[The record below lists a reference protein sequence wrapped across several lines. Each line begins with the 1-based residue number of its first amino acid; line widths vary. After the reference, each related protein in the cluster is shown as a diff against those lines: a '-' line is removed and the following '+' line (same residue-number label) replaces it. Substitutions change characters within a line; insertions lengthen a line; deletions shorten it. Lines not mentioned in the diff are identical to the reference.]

1 MKPEAGD
8 PLRSPPPAFGLPE
21 AEQVAGRVFGV
32 AGLLTPLPSERDLNF
47 RVDDGRGTSFLLK
60 LQNPADDADVVEMQ
74 TEAMLHVARNE
85 PSLPVMRIVPTLSGE
100 HWAEVP
106 GEDGGISLA
115 RLFPFLEGHNPSAE
129 ELDPQA
135 LHAWG
140 VTVARLGRA
149 LRGFFHPAAGYPILW
164 DVRRASALRPM
175 VPHIRDER
183 RRALVEHV
191 LDRFEA
197 NVTPA
202 LGKLRA
208 QVIHNDMS
216 LDNVLV
222 DVRGR
227 ITGITDFGDM
237 THTALVC
244 DLAVALSDVLD
255 GRPDSLDVAGAMIE
269 GFQSVTPP
277 EEGERRRL
285 AAPLATRAAPAPVLP
300 AWRLRLYP
308 EHSAYGSTFGDC
320 AWRLLELFEA
330 GWFDQVGVR

>member
-1 MKPEAGD
+1 TGVTWGCPSGPTVATLARLWPRRYSSSASVNTLIPDLPARSPRGGLGTPIAWRQSTRYRRSQPDDRLPSMKTETVD

-32 AGLLTPLPSERDLNF
+32 AGLLTPLPSERDLNL

-85 PSLPVMRIVPTLSGE
+85 PSLPVMRIVPALSGE

-106 GEDGGISLA
+106 GEDGRISLA
-115 RLFPFLEGHNPSAE
+115 RLFTFLEGHNPAAE

-175 VPHIRDER
+175 VPNIRDER
-183 RRALVEHV
+183 RRTLV
-191 LDRFEA
+191 
-197 NVTPA
+197 
-202 LGKLRA
+202 
-208 QVIHNDMS
+208 
-216 LDNVLV
+216 
-222 DVRGR
+222 
-227 ITGITDFGDM
+227 
-237 THTALVC
+237 
-244 DLAVALSDVLD
+244 
-255 GRPDSLDVAGAMIE
+255 
-269 GFQSVTPP
+269 
-277 EEGERRRL
+277 
-285 AAPLATRAAPAPVLP
+285 
-300 AWRLRLYP
+300 
-308 EHSAYGSTFGDC
+308 
-320 AWRLLELFEA
+320 
-330 GWFDQVGVR
+330 